1 MQNSKSGFS
10 IVEFLMVLAMLM
22 ILAGLVG
29 PHFASARNAVNATP
43 ASHAVAPARS
53 VR

>member
-1 MQNSKSGFS
+1 MQHSKSGFS

-43 ASHAVAPARS
+43 GSHAVDRARS